1 MSCDQFRIDV
11 EVINSTT
18 QLSLDPL
25 GVGADRSVYI
35 VKAGYK
41 FIVACEYNGDE
52 VADEHSVQWINE
64 ASVPIEPSIS
74 ILTQARQING
84 RIKRS
89 LIFVKIQ
96 KHDAGE
102 YKCRAELRNGEFVT
116 RSIHVIVLSNIDWNT
131 PSNQVGGVLGDSLTI
146 DCGLKVS
153 QPLLLRSRTRLSFQ
167 ITNSEVTIE
176 QLTKEHQGLK
186 LRCLAVQTINVNNEF
201 NTTTTDVHELVV
213 DVWYKPEF
221 EYTEVERYAIAHK
234 NVSLLCLDKEILY
247 NHERYEVIPNVESQ
261 ASVLKIDYIE
271 ERDFGRYKCVVSNGK
286 MKAEQII
293 ILKKT
298 KPPKQPTVS
307 VEQVSNSS
315 IIFRIVENR
324 EDGDLPVLSYSI
336 IYTLNKKRALDSPT
350 ERRSVIRQRNE
361 ANLYEI
367 YGLEPF
373 QEYEFLVYPKSEAG
387 QGDPVL
393 VKDQYYRMMNCVI
406 TSWII
411 AKSVSAVSSCHTSN
425 ETQLP
430 EAKLLQFSIY
440 RQNIRFLFKH
450 FPPAATM
457 KLMPGLSFNTSL
469 DARSGGY

>member
-1 MSCDQFRIDV
+1 MACDSRLLDSESRNRAMQTIATNV
-11 EVINSTT
+11 EEALHVKHQVQCVLMINMFNEKIFLFLWFWYFLLAGATVCSLFYWVFISTVPSRQLNFVGKYLTGIEGYKMVDSQSLRRFVFHFLRQDGVFLLRMVATHAGELPCYELAKNSARTQCHVINFALILKTKPRS
-18 QLSLDPL
+18 L

-116 RSIHVIVLSNIDWNT
+116 RSIHVIVLS
-131 PSNQVGGVLGDSLTI
+131 SLF
-146 DCGLKVS
+146 K
-153 QPLLLRSRTRLSFQ
+153 

-201 NTTTTDVHELVV
+201 NTTTTDVHELV
-213 DVWYKPEF
+213 E
-221 EYTEVERYAIAHK
+221 
-234 NVSLLCLDKEILY
+234 
-247 NHERYEVIPNVESQ
+247 
-261 ASVLKIDYIE
+261 
-271 ERDFGRYKCVVSNGK
+271 
-286 MKAEQII
+286 
-293 ILKKT
+293 
-298 KPPKQPTVS
+298 PPKQPTVS

-336 IYTLNKKRALDSPT
+336 IYTLNVAVTKQKMVTQPQQV
-350 ERRSVIRQRNE
+350 EE
-361 ANLYEI
+361 
-367 YGLEPF
+367 
-373 QEYEFLVYPKSEAG
+373 EY
-387 QGDPVL
+387 
-393 VKDQYYRMMNCVI
+393 
-406 TSWII
+406 
-411 AKSVSAVSSCHTSN
+411 
-425 ETQLP
+425 
-430 EAKLLQFSIY
+430 
-440 RQNIRFLFKH
+440 
-450 FPPAATM
+450 
-457 KLMPGLSFNTSL
+457 
-469 DARSGGY
+469 